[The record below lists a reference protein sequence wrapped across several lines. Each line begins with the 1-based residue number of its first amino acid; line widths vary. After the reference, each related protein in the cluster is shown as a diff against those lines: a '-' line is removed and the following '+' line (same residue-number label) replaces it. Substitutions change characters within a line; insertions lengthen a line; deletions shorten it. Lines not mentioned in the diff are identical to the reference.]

1 MPLRT
6 EYRTFVNFDTNE
18 VIGTAPYWH
27 PVLLKNH
34 LKRMSDEQMR
44 RDYLTYLSQEEK
56 LNYEYN
62 KYVNKLQKEISK
74 LIENIDLEGQYSI
87 DIMKNGEDFYIIDM
101 ALMSDSALTEFIN
114 TEGFVK

>member
-1 MPLRT
+1 
-6 EYRTFVNFDTNE
+6 
-18 VIGTAPYWH
+18 
-27 PVLLKNH
+27 
-34 LKRMSDEQMR
+34 MR

-87 DIMKNGEDFYIIDM
+87 DIMKMEK
-101 ALMSDSALTEFIN
+101 TFILLIWH
-114 TEGFVK
+114 